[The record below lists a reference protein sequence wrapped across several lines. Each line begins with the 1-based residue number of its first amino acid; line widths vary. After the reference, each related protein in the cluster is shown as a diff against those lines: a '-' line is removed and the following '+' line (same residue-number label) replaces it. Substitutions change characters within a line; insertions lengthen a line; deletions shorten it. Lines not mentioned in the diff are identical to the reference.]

1 MALFFLL
8 IGLEV
13 KRELLDGHLSKPS
26 QVVLPGAAA
35 IGGMVVPALI
45 YWALNKDNPA
55 ALGGWAIPMA
65 TDIAFALGVLAL
77 LGKRVPVSL
86 KLFLMTLAIIDDLGA
101 IIVIAIFY
109 SGELSSAS
117 LAGAGACLVALIAMN
132 RLGVVKLG
140 PYLIIGLILWVC
152 VLKSGVHAT
161 LAGVTLAFCIPLRT
175 KNAEPSPLLGLEH
188 ALHPWVAYGIL
199 PLFAFAN
206 AGVSLAGVNLESFT
220 HHVPM
225 GIAAGLLVGKTVGVF
240 GLTWLAVKTGLA
252 ALPTGANWGQV
263 MGVAILCGI
272 GFTMSLFIGGLA
284 FHDGAAATQVQ
295 LGVIGGSLLSIVAG
309 ALDMKIRDLL
319 RASASAAVLSAML
332 STAAFA
338 QEEPAP
344 ADDVN
349 TVDTIV
355 VTVNKREQNLQD
367 VPATVT
373 ALSGELMQDA
383 GVKDIKDLQIL
394 TPGLTVTSTSNET
407 VTTARI
413 RGVGTV
419 GDNPGLE
426 SSVGIVIDGVY
437 RPRNG

>member
-1 MALFFLL
+1 MPLRSTFTRFFQLEAASGLLLIAAAALALIINNSPLSHLYASFLDVPVIAQIGALKIAKPALLWINDGLMALFFLL

-13 KRELLDGHLSKPS
+13 KRELLDGQLSKPS

-109 SGELSSAS
+109 STDLSGAS
-117 LAGAGACLVALIAMN
+117 LAGAAACLIALIAMN

-140 PYLIIGLILWVC
+140 PYMIVGLILWVC

-175 KNAEPSPLLGLEH
+175 KNAEPSPLLTLEH
-188 ALHPWVAYGIL
+188 ALHPWVAYAIL

-206 AGVSLAGVNLESFT
+206 AGVSLVGVNLESFT

-225 GIAAGLLVGKTVGVF
+225 GIAAGLLLGKTVGVLGF
-240 GLTWLAVKTGLA
+240 TWVVVKTGLA
-252 ALPTGANWGQV
+252 ALPAGANWGQV
-263 MGVAILCGI
+263 LGVAVLCGI
-272 GFTMSLFIGGLA
+272 GFTMSLFVGSLA
-284 FHDGAAATQVQ
+284 FVPGSSEYAGMDRMGILTGSILAA
-295 LGVIGGSLLSIVAG
+295 LIGYA
-309 ALDMKIRDLL
+309 
-319 RASASAAVLSAML
+319 
-332 STAAFA
+332 
-338 QEEPAP
+338 
-344 ADDVN
+344 
-349 TVDTIV
+349 
-355 VTVNKREQNLQD
+355 
-367 VPATVT
+367 VT
-373 ALSGELMQDA
+373 AMASRKQALAQ
-383 GVKDIKDLQIL
+383 V
-394 TPGLTVTSTSNET
+394 
-407 VTTARI
+407 
-413 RGVGTV
+413 
-419 GDNPGLE
+419 
-426 SSVGIVIDGVY
+426 
-437 RPRNG
+437 

>member
-1 MALFFLL
+1 MPLRSTFTRFFQLEAASGLLLIAAAALALIINNSPLSSFYSGFLEVPVAVQIGALQIAKPSLLWINDGLMALFFLL

-272 GFTMSLFIGGLA
+272 GFTMSLFVGSLA
-284 FHDGAAATQVQ
+284 FLPGSSEYAGMDRMGILTGSILAA
-295 LGVIGGSLLSIVAG
+295 LIGYAVTA
-309 ALDMKIRDLL
+309 M
-319 RASASAAVLSAML
+319 ASRK
-332 STAAFA
+332 
-338 QEEPAP
+338 Q
-344 ADDVN
+344 
-349 TVDTIV
+349 
-355 VTVNKREQNLQD
+355 VTVN
-367 VPATVT
+367 A
-373 ALSGELMQDA
+373 
-383 GVKDIKDLQIL
+383 
-394 TPGLTVTSTSNET
+394 
-407 VTTARI
+407 
-413 RGVGTV
+413 
-419 GDNPGLE
+419 
-426 SSVGIVIDGVY
+426 
-437 RPRNG
+437 

>member
-1 MALFFLL
+1 LEAASGLLLIAAAALALIINNSPLSHLYAGLLDVPVVAQVGALQIAKPLLLWINDGLMALFFLL

-13 KRELLDGHLSKPS
+13 KRELLEGHLSKPS

-45 YWALNKDNPA
+45 YWFLNRDNPA

-109 SGELSSAS
+109 SHELSTLS
-117 LAGAGACLVALIAMN
+117 LALAGACLVALIAMN

-140 PYLIIGLILWVC
+140 PYMVIGLILWVC

-175 KNAEPSPLLGLEH
+175 HNAEASPLLSLEH
-188 ALHPWVAYGIL
+188 ALHPWVAFGIL

-225 GIAAGLLVGKTVGVF
+225 GIAAGLLIGKTVGVF
-240 GLTWLAVKTGLA
+240 GLTWLAVRTGLA
-252 ALPTGANWGQV
+252 ALPHGANWGQLL
-263 MGVAILCGI
+263 GVAILCGI
-272 GFTMSLFIGGLA
+272 GFTMSLFVGSLA
-284 FHDGAAATQVQ
+284 FIPGSSDYAGMDRMGILTGSILAA
-295 LGVIGGSLLSIVAG
+295 VIGYAVMAG
-309 ALDMKIRDLL
+309 AGRKPK
-319 RASASAAVLSAML
+319 ASV
-332 STAAFA
+332 
-338 QEEPAP
+338 
-344 ADDVN
+344 
-349 TVDTIV
+349 
-355 VTVNKREQNLQD
+355 
-367 VPATVT
+367 
-373 ALSGELMQDA
+373 
-383 GVKDIKDLQIL
+383 
-394 TPGLTVTSTSNET
+394 
-407 VTTARI
+407 
-413 RGVGTV
+413 
-419 GDNPGLE
+419 
-426 SSVGIVIDGVY
+426 
-437 RPRNG
+437 